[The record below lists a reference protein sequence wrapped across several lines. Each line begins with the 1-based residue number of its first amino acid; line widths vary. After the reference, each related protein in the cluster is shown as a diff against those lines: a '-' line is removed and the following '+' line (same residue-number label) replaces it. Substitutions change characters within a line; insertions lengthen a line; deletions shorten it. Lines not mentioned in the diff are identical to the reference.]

1 MGGGTTGGAHEFEK
15 FETSSYT
22 KFKHIQIDPLT
33 AVAPTP
39 SSRGALANEGALLG
53 SKAELGDKMATETQ
67 SDEAPFWI
75 VEVEG
80 KEQEVPRDY
89 VCPLTAAEH
98 VDVIFEFPRGKMALL
113 VRRLRPMV
121 TLRGEPSHRLLEI
134 DSSVAPFLVPCH
146 LLRLGKI
153 KLKEATI
160 TPPRASAR
168 LSGGSGVLSV
178 APVVRY
184 ELKAADKALVLE
196 RCRVF

>member
-33 AVAPTP
+33 VVAPTP

-75 VEVEG
+75 VEVVG

-113 VRRLRPMV
+113 VRRLRPRP
-121 TLRGEPSHRLLEI
+121 LSEGSRLVGCWR
-134 DSSVAPFLVPCH
+134 S
-146 LLRLGKI
+146 
-153 KLKEATI
+153 
-160 TPPRASAR
+160 TPPLRPSSCRAIYFDWEKSN
-168 LSGGSGVLSV
+168 
-178 APVVRY
+178 
-184 ELKAADKALVLE
+184 
-196 RCRVF
+196 

>member
-1 MGGGTTGGAHEFEK
+1 MGGGTTRGAHEFEK

-33 AVAPTP
+33 VVAPTP

-89 VCPLTAAEH
+89 VCPLAAPEH
-98 VDVIFEFPRGKMALL
+98 ADVIFEFPRGKMALL

-121 TLRGEPSHRLLEI
+121 TLRGAVSSVVGDRLLRCALPRAVPSTSIGKNQIERSH
-134 DSSVAPFLVPCH
+134 DHASSSQRSTQRWQRSSVSGSCCP
-146 LLRLGKI
+146 LR
-153 KLKEATI
+153 ANS
-160 TPPRASAR
+160 R
-168 LSGGSGVLSV
+168 
-178 APVVRY
+178 
-184 ELKAADKALVLE
+184 
-196 RCRVF
+196 